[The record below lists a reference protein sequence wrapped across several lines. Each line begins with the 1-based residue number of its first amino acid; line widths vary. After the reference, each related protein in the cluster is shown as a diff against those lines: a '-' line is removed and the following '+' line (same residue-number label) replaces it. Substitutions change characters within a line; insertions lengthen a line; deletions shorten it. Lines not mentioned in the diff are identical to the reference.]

1 VDWLEERARKS
12 QSVELLRA
20 WYLLKNVL
28 RGVVDAAAAAGK
40 TVLVGWR
47 SLGMWGCWLPH
58 RRRFV
63 HITHS
68 LHMAWPHAATHRLR
82 TRHVAT
88 EFH

>member
-1 VDWLEERARKS
+1 MVLRRCKVDWLEERARKL

-68 LHMAWPHAATHRLR
+68 LHMAWP
-82 TRHVAT
+82 TRGNAPT
-88 EFH
+88 TY